1 MSESQT
7 ANLAEPVSE
16 QLSGIVLVWRQYDS
30 SQSSAVAGS
39 AVYQHIPKAAVEKY
53 PGMGAG
59 VILQSAT
66 GNVLGVKYVYISDG
80 TVTGN
85 ANNDSSE
92 YTSSAGVKFTPRSW
106 VLTDIYGE

>member
-1 MSESQT
+1 MSESQV

-30 SQSSAVAGS
+30 SQSSAIPGS
-39 AVYQHIPKAAVEKY
+39 AVYQHIPKAAVAKY
-53 PGMGAG
+53 PGMGTG

-66 GNVLGVKYVYISDG
+66 GNVLGMKYVYISDG
-80 TVTGN
+80 AVSGH

-92 YTSSAGVKFTPRSW
+92 YTSSTGVKFTPRNW
-106 VLTDIYGE
+106 ALTDIYGE